1 MVTDVYSH
9 IFDANRRHLAK
20 EVDEQFFAASDDKK
34 TAALPD
40 PTSSQAQAVQ
50 LLQNNPELAG
60 AILQMAQLL
69 GGNTKTES
77 V

>member
-1 MVTDVYSH
+1 MPTVG
-9 IFDANRRHLAK
+9 IWPNRLMSSSLPHPMI
-20 EVDEQFFAASDDKK
+20 K

-40 PTSSQAQAVQ
+40 PTSTQTQVVQ

-69 GGNTKTES
+69 GGNAKTELD
-77 V
+77 